1 VQLLLWISR
10 KWLGGA
16 SDPTT
21 RCCRP
26 DQDLSHSW
34 ADPVMFNSKRIVVDG
49 FLMSGHFSLLFLR
62 SESFST
68 DPDASELL
76 ICIHTGHQ

>member
-1 VQLLLWISR
+1 
-10 KWLGGA
+10 
-16 SDPTT
+16 
-21 RCCRP
+21 
-26 DQDLSHSW
+26 
-34 ADPVMFNSKRIVVDG
+34 VVDG

-68 DPDASELL
+68 DPDVISQLAFEYTFPIQALNASELL